1 LGGWAIQVLFNQ
13 KTWVSYS
20 NQLATLPKLPV
31 GFFNPLGSDALNL
44 DIDKADMLYAKDYHW
59 TKDLKLIWKNL
70 SF

>member
-1 LGGWAIQVLFNQ
+1 
-13 KTWVSYS
+13 VSYS